1 MSLCLLRPL
10 LVVVKPLLELCHNV
24 CVHVR
29 YRRVLHLCFFALGT
43 EEKECPERW
52 FAWYHDNQLISAGQ
66 AAARFAP
73 VAKAQLVEIQ
83 LCFVAIYFI

>member
-1 MSLCLLRPL
+1 MCLLLTPIP
-10 LVVVKPLLELCHNV
+10 VVAKLILELGHNV

-29 YRRVLHLCFFALGT
+29 YRRVLHLCFFALVA

-52 FAWYHDNQLISAGQ
+52 FAWYHDNQLVSAGR
-66 AAARFAP
+66 AAARSAA

-83 LCFVAIYFI
+83 LCFVPIYFI